1 MCGGLPRE
9 TAELKILS
17 YLDINTFHEE
27 FNVCIGFVADGVQ
40 EMQFLV
46 CCHISVVGG
55 GREQRDWKGK
65 SKDQRSQR

>member
-1 MCGGLPRE
+1 MR
-9 TAELKILS
+9 
-17 YLDINTFHEE
+17 
-27 FNVCIGFVADGVQ
+27 IGFVADGMQ

-65 SKDQRSQR
+65 EKHRSQR